1 MMNVYFWNKKE
12 KVFQK
17 DLKSDLK
24 EEPDQEQVLV
34 YIIWYGNY
42 IIILFAQSDIYIKV
56 LALYVFAV
64 GPWKEVR

>member
-42 IIILFAQSDIYIKV
+42 IIKLFAQSDIYIKV
-56 LALYVFAV
+56 LALMFSL
-64 GPWKEVR
+64 